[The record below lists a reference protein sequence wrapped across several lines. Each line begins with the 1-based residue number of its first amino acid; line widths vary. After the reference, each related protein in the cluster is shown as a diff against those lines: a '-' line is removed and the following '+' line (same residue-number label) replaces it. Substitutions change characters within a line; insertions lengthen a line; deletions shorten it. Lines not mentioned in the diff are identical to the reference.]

1 MAPGSDSIPW
11 MAQLVSVSLMVCE
24 RILQEQDGVMSAIRI
39 TDSFSVSKIPQ
50 LEFSDMIIPICVVA
64 SGRILE
70 NDNEEHLVQLKLSRP
85 SGDTAPGE
93 NPKRWNSQHR
103 KASRRGSIWEFRS
116 GCMSRNSERIGSL

>member
-1 MAPGSDSIPW
+1 

-24 RILQEQDGVMSAIRI
+24 RILQEQDVMSAIRI

-93 NPKRWNSQHR
+93 NPKR
-103 KASRRGSIWEFRS
+103 
-116 GCMSRNSERIGSL
+116 